1 MGHVANGD
9 GVLLLNVGEE
19 GTLVIDP
26 EVEDAV
32 LVGQHKGG
40 CVCRGI
46 LGRAGLVKGKGKAV
60 EGGKHAELELEH
72 IVGGD
77 VEGGPGVVGVL
88 GEGDGV

>member
-1 MGHVANGD
+1 MGHVANRD
-9 GVLLLNVGEE
+9 GVLLLDIGEE
-19 GTLVIDP
+19 GALVVDL

-32 LVGQHKGG
+32 LIGQHKGG
-40 CVCRGI
+40 CVGGGI

-60 EGGKHAELELEH
+60 EGRKHAELELEH